1 MIAEVRRLDALAAPG
16 RGRLARTIFL
26 GALAAVLGVGLM
38 ATAGYLISRAAERPP
53 ILSLTVAI
61 VAVRFFGL
69 TRPLARYAERLS
81 SHDLAL
87 RALGRFRSRVYER
100 LEPLAPL
107 QWSGDR
113 RGDLVSRVVSDV
125 DALQGLY
132 LRQLLPPFV
141 ALLAAA
147 ACVGVVAGFVPAAA
161 VVLACGLAL
170 AGVVVPAA
178 GAALVRR
185 PADREA
191 QARGELTA
199 ELVELLAGAPEL
211 VVCNREDDR
220 LRRIADA
227 DAKLVRIARRAA
239 LAGGLTGGLHIL
251 VVGATLA
258 GVLAAAVAAHAN
270 GGLDRVL
277 IAMLA
282 LLALASFEVVQPL
295 AAAALELPETLASG
309 ARVLEL
315 VDRAPAVDDPPSPAA
330 LPSGPLAIALE
341 GVRVRY
347 AAGEAPALDGVSL
360 RLEPGQKLALV
371 GPSGAGK
378 TTVANLLLRFVD
390 PEAGRITLGGKDL
403 RSYRL
408 EDVRRA
414 IALAG
419 QDSYLFSATIRA
431 NVLIGRPEATN
442 RELEDALAA
451 AGILDWTIGLAAGWD
466 TKVGEEGRAVSGG
479 QRQRIAIARALITRA
494 PILVLD
500 EPTAHLDR
508 PTATRLL
515 HDVLTATPDRSVLLI
530 THRPEGLDLVD
541 AVHVLQP
548 CVDSAQSRPKPT
560 R

>member
-16 RGRLARTIFL
+16 RGRLVRSVFL

-87 RALGRFRSRVYER
+87 RALGRFRSRIYER

-107 QWSGDR
+107 QLVGDR

-147 ACVGVVAGFVPAAA
+147 ACVGVVAGFVPGAA
-161 VVLACGLAL
+161 VVLACGLAI
-170 AGVVVPAA
+170 AGLVIPAA
-178 GAALVRR
+178 GAALARR

-191 QARGELTA
+191 HARGELTA

-227 DAKLVRIARRAA
+227 DARLVRLARRDA
-239 LAGGLTGGLHIL
+239 LASGLTGGLHLL

-258 GVLAAAVAAHAN
+258 GVLAAAVAAHAA

-295 AAAALELPETLASG
+295 AASALELPETLASG

-315 VDRAPAVDDPPSPAA
+315 VDRSPTVVDPPSPAS

-360 RLEPGQKLALV
+360 RLEPGQRLALL

-378 TTVANLLLRFVD
+378 TTVANLLMRFID
-390 PEAGRITLGGKDL
+390 PEEGRVTLGGKDL
-403 RSYRL
+403 RSYRR
-408 EDVRRA
+408 EDIRRVV
-414 IALAG
+414 ALAA
-419 QDSYLFSATIRA
+419 QDSYLFSASIRE
-431 NVLIGRPEATN
+431 NVLIGRPGATD
-442 RELEDALAA
+442 RELEDALEG
-451 AGILDWTIGLAAGWD
+451 AGILDWASGLADGWD

-494 PILVLD
+494 PVLVLD
-500 EPTAHLDR
+500 EPTAHLDG
-508 PTATRLL
+508 PTAERLL
-515 HDVLTATPDRSVLLI
+515 HDVLTATRDRSVLLI

-541 AVHVLQP
+541 AIHVLP
-548 CVDSAQSRPKPT
+548 EPARSDG
-560 R
+560 